1 MFQVFKHRYSLDCHQ
16 RQTHPLQRM
25 TGRSTHSIGSPS
37 PPKPIA
43 EDNKRALD
51 DVSESNLSPTSAE
64 QEVDANKD
72 LKEIIPTPCAVD
84 SNHTTIGAKKERKN
98 KSVVKKSSLDV

>member
-25 TGRSTHSIGSPS
+25 TGRSTNSIGSLS

-43 EDNKRALD
+43 EDSKRVLD
-51 DVSESNLSPTSAE
+51 DVSESNLSPSAV
-64 QEVDANKD
+64 QEGDAEKD

-84 SNHTTIGAKKERKN
+84 SNHTTIGAKNQRKK
-98 KSVVKKSSLDV
+98 KSVAKKSSLDI